1 MASARDIRRKIRS
14 VQSTQKIT
22 RAMEMVAASKMRR
35 AQERVTQSRPYAR
48 KIREVIGHVAQAQT
62 EYVHPYM
69 VTREAKRVGLILV
82 STDRGLCGGLNANLF
97 KAVLG
102 QLRGWERDGLEVDL
116 GTIGSKA
123 GVFFRR
129 LGCRIVGEASRLG
142 DAPSLNDL
150 IGAVS
155 VMLRAYDEG
164 RIDRLYIAYNDFVN
178 TMTQRPTV
186 EQLVPLPPAP
196 ESLSTY
202 QWDYLYE
209 PTPEAVLD
217 ALVRRYVESMVYQGV
232 VENAASEQAARMVA
246 MKAASDNAA
255 NLIDEL
261 QLIYNKARQA
271 AITKELAEIVAGAEA
286 V

>member
-35 AQERVTQSRPYAR
+35 AQERVNQSRPYAT

-69 VTREAKRVGLILV
+69 VTRESRRVGLILI

-97 KAVLG
+97 KSVIG
-102 QLRGWERDGLEVDL
+102 QLRAWEREGLEVDL
-116 GTIGSKA
+116 CTVGSKA

-129 LGCRIVGEASRLG
+129 LGCNIVGETSQLG

-164 RIDRLYIAYNDFVN
+164 RIDRLHIAYNDFVN
-178 TMTQRPTV
+178 TMTQRPTLA
-186 EQLVPLPPAP
+186 QLVPLPPAP
-196 ESLSTY
+196 EALSTY

-209 PTPEAVLD
+209 PSPEAVLD
-217 ALVRRYVESMVYQGV
+217 ALLRRYVESMVYQGV
-232 VENAASEQAARMVA
+232 VENVASEQAARMVA

-255 NLIDEL
+255 DLIGEL

>member
-14 VQSTQKIT
+14 IQSTQKIT

-69 VTREAKRVGLILV
+69 VTREARRVGLVLI

-97 KAVLG
+97 RTAIQK
-102 QLRGWERDGLEVDL
+102 LRAWEHEGLEVDVCS
-116 GTIGSKA
+116 IGSKGGA
-123 GVFFRR
+123 FFRR
-129 LGCRIVGEASRLG
+129 LGCNIVSEASQLG
-142 DAPSLNDL
+142 DTPALADL

-164 RIDRLYIAYNDFVN
+164 RIDRLHLIYNDFIN
-178 TMTQRPTV
+178 TMTQRPTLT
-186 EQLVPLPPAP
+186 QLVPLPPGD
-196 ESLSTY
+196 SLSAY

-209 PTPEAVLD
+209 PVPEAVLD

-246 MKAASDNAA
+246 MKAASDNAG

>member
-1 MASARDIRRKIRS
+1 VPSARDIRRKIRS

-35 AQERVTQSRPYAR
+35 AQERVAHSRPYAH

-69 VTREAKRVGLILV
+69 RAREPRRIGLIV
-82 STDRGLCGGLNANLF
+82 ISTDRGLAGGLNANLF
-97 KAVLG
+97 RTVVQ
-102 QLRGWERDGLEVDL
+102 QLRAWEHDGLEAELV
-116 GTIGSKA
+116 TVGSKG

-129 LGCRIVGEASRLG
+129 LGCRIVGEASHLG
-142 DAPSLNDL
+142 DTPALADL

-155 VMLRAYDEG
+155 VMLQAYDEE
-164 RIDRLYIAYNDFVN
+164 RIDRLYLAYNEFVN
-178 TMTQRPTV
+178 TMTQRPTLTQV
-186 EQLVPLPPAP
+186 VPLPAG
-196 ESLSTY
+196 EALSTY

-209 PTPEAVLD
+209 PAAETVLD
-217 ALVRRYVESMVYQGV
+217 ALLRRYVESMVYQGV

-246 MKAASDNAA
+246 MKAASDNAGT
-255 NLIDEL
+255 LIEEL

>member
-35 AQERVTQSRPYAR
+35 AQERVNQSRPYAT

-69 VTREAKRVGLILV
+69 VTREARRVGLILI

-97 KAVLG
+97 KSVIG
-102 QLRGWERDGLEVDL
+102 QLRAWEREGLEVDL
-116 GTIGSKA
+116 CTVGSKA

-129 LGCRIVGEASRLG
+129 LGCNIVGETSQLG

-164 RIDRLYIAYNDFVN
+164 RIDRLHIAYNDFVN
-178 TMTQRPTV
+178 TMTQRPTLA
-186 EQLVPLPPAP
+186 QLVPLPPAP
-196 ESLSTY
+196 EALSTY

-209 PTPEAVLD
+209 PSPEAVLD
-217 ALVRRYVESMVYQGV
+217 ALLRRYVESMVYQGV
-232 VENAASEQAARMVA
+232 VENVASEQAARMVA

-255 NLIDEL
+255 DLIGEL